1 MVTNRPCKGFGAE
14 IRLLRE
20 EKKMT
25 EDEFAWLLNTDTK
38 AITRLEKEEL
48 YPSSNLI
55 KLIADSLHIDEAK
68 VLQRIWCDLPEECS
82 NSRMRS

>member
-1 MVTNRPCKGFGAE
+1 MVTQRPCKGFGAE

-20 EKKMT
+20 EKKMK
-25 EDEFAWLLNTDTK
+25 EEEFACLLNTDTK

-55 KLIADSLHIDEAK
+55 KRIADSLRIDEAK
-68 VLQRIWCDLPEECS
+68 VLQRVWCDLPEECS
-82 NSRMRS
+82 KSRMNA